1 MAMAATKEYVDRRI
15 AELSVVL
22 SSELRASKDAIGP
35 FLIRAVKFFHH
46 PVLGDL
52 RLNFCDHRGD
62 PVDTVILAGENGSGK
77 STVLNAI
84 NDALISIERSTCK
97 NDLELEIQ
105 AQSGIYFLKFEKN
118 NSIRPVCLDAN
129 HIKTSYDRQLHR
141 LQHTI
146 FSDVGIDYQGES
158 IKSVTSKDLD
168 TSKEYMRSGK
178 KLATQIKQ
186 LIVDIQALDDE
197 ETALAVRDARGK
209 GISVDA
215 LPSQTR
221 IKRLTDA
228 FSCIFHNL
236 QYDRIENKGEYKQ
249 ILFKNNGT
257 DVTIDSLSSGEKQIV
272 YRGCFVL
279 QNLNALKGA
288 QVFIDE
294 PELSM
299 HPEWQKKI
307 LDFYKRMFINEKGIQ
322 TSQIFIATHSPFIIH
337 NDLRHNDKVLI
348 LKRDDAGKIVVSDRP
363 EYYCCDSIEAV
374 RDAFSLSVFVDNRPV
389 VYVEG
394 RTDAD
399 YFNRAIEAYGLNV
412 PFRYQSIGRVDEQG
426 NDVDGGDGALKR
438 AASFLG
444 VHNPPSKV
452 VIQYDCDKKHPDK
465 CIGNVLVRSVTQ
477 YENSKGCKI
486 GVENALVLEHLKG
499 RSWEEFLEARPTEGK
514 FGKPGC
520 TYDLRKMELCKYICA
535 LPNEDAKPI
544 LANLKLEVERIATW
558 VASMG

>member
-1 MAMAATKEYVDRRI
+1 MSITATKDYVDRRI
-15 AELSVVL
+15 AELSVAL
-22 SSELRASKDAIGP
+22 SSELQASKDAIGP
-35 FLIRAVKFFHH
+35 FLIRSVKFTHH

-52 RLNFCDHRGD
+52 RLDFCDSKGS
-62 PVDTVILAGENGSGK
+62 PLDTVILAGENGSGK

-84 NDALISIERSTCK
+84 NDALVSIGRSVCK

-105 AQSGIYFLKFEKN
+105 AESGVYYLKFGERKGVH
-118 NSIRPVCLDAN
+118 PVCLDSN
-129 HIKTSYDRQLHR
+129 HIQTTYDRQLR
-141 LQHTI
+141 RQQHTI
-146 FSDVGIDYQGES
+146 FSDVGIDYQGEM
-158 IKSVTSKDLD
+158 IRSVTSRDLD
-168 TSKEYMRSGK
+168 TTKAYMRSGAQ
-178 KLATQIKQ
+178 LATQIKQ

-209 GISVDA
+209 RISVDA

-249 ILFKNNGT
+249 ILFKNNGR

-322 TSQIFIATHSPFIIH
+322 TSQLFIATHSPFIIH
-337 NDLRHNDKVLI
+337 NDLRSKDKVLI
-348 LKRDDAGKIVVSDRP
+348 LKRDEDGKIVVSDKP
-363 EYYCCDSIEAV
+363 EYYCCNSIEAV
-374 RDAFSLSVFVDNRPV
+374 RDAFSLSVFADNRPV

-399 YFNRAIEAYGLNV
+399 YFNRTIEVFGLNV
-412 PFRYQSIGRVDEQG
+412 PFHYQSIGRIDEQG

-438 AASFLG
+438 AASFLCA
-444 VHNPPSKV
+444 HNPPSKV
-452 VIQYDCDKKHPDK
+452 VIQYDCDKQHPDK
-465 CIGNVLVRSVTQ
+465 RVGNVFIRSVTR

-499 RSWEEFLEARPTEGK
+499 RTWDEFLEEKPTEGK

-520 TYDLRKMELCKYICA
+520 TYDLRKMELCKCICA
-535 LPNEDAKPI
+535 LPSEDAKPI
-544 LANLKLEVERIATW
+544 LVNLRFEIEKVVEW
-558 VASMG
+558 MASAD